1 MSVFF
6 PSIKRESWLFEMEE
20 RMRKYR
26 QLSPKRAKV
35 WTEKSPKYEQ
45 QQPNQ
50 NDGKVPVVYY
60 LCRNQQLEHPHFME
74 VTLSSPDGL
83 YLRDVIKRFNVLRG
97 KGMASSYSWSC
108 KRSYKN
114 RFVWHD
120 LSEDDLILPA
130 RPTEYV
136 LKGSELCEELKSGR
150 SSPAK
155 NDSLSNQKVLPEPPL
170 SRSQDDSS
178 PPSNTNER
186 CAKNTCDG
194 EQSLPAEKANSAN
207 TYDGLPDASVQ
218 IHEKTNT
225 ANTTHDDICRRG
237 ISTDDR
243 SCAVEKNEI
252 NQVQVNRM
260 NEPAEIRVES
270 DTLPP
275 DTLISLIRSD
285 VSKLRK
291 LDSEECRVPSK
302 LKPHNMLMQ
311 LISCG
316 SISVKDHRFGFIH
329 TYKPRLNL
337 GKLDYIT
344 RNKSLMG
351 LNLEDKEYFCASW
364 TESSIPKE
372 NQSSFITAE
381 RTNRKPEDSVQSK
394 EGASSRCSK
403 CVRHSTTDVP
413 KNESWR

>member
-1 MSVFF
+1 
-6 PSIKRESWLFEMEE
+6 MEE
-20 RMRKYR
+20 RVRKYR
-26 QLSPKRAKV
+26 QLSPERAKV
-35 WTEKSPKYEQ
+35 WREKSPKYEQ
-45 QQPNQ
+45 QQPSQ
-50 NDGKVPVVYY
+50 SDGKVPVVYY

-74 VTLSSPDGL
+74 VTMSSPDGL

-130 RPTEYV
+130 RTTEYV
-136 LKGSELCEELKSGR
+136 LKGSEFCEELKSGR

-155 NDSLSNQKVLPEPPL
+155 NDKLSNRKVLPEPP
-170 SRSQDDSS
+170 SQYDSS

-186 CAKNTCDG
+186 CAKNSCDG
-194 EQSLPAEKANSAN
+194 EPSLPAVKANSAN
-207 TYDGLPDASVQ
+207 ANTCDVLADASVQ

-225 ANTTHDDICRRG
+225 ANTTHNNICTRG

-243 SCAVEKNEI
+243 SCAVEI
-252 NQVQVNRM
+252 NQVQVN
-260 NEPAEIRVES
+260 ELTEIRVES

-285 VSKLRK
+285 VSKLSSFRK

-316 SISVKDHRFGFIH
+316 SLSVKDHRFGFIQ

-337 GKLDYIT
+337 GKLDCIT

-351 LNLEDKEYFCASW
+351 LNLEDEEYICASW
-364 TESSIPKE
+364 TESTIPKE
-372 NQSSFITAE
+372 NQSSFVTAE
-381 RTNRKPEDSVQSK
+381 RTNREPEDSVQSK

-403 CVRHSTTDVP
+403 YVRHSTTNVP